1 MKLSGET
8 LKAVEILRQAGIS
21 NVRRLV
27 ALVEKTIAFLG
38 LDLSGLTVLTEA
50 ASGPYVV
57 TPVIAGLAGAECVL
71 ALTGE
76 SKYATADEVINQ
88 TRALEVLCGI
98 EGSTEIHTR
107 RSLKLF
113 EHADIV
119 TNLGFVR
126 PIDRAAVAA
135 MKPNAVVPLMCEAW
149 EFRQGD
155 VDMDACHSKGIAV
168 LGTNEDYPGLKVF
181 DYSGWLCLKML
192 FDAQIEVHKSEILVV
207 GSDKF
212 SSVIKGHLKRC
223 GVSVRWT
230 STLNDVEVVED
241 VDAIVVADYSRED
254 MIIGPEG
261 DLAAA
266 DLAAMASG
274 LTVIQFAGRVDVPSL
289 TESGITVYPGI
300 ELESGRM
307 ARTLAELGVRP
318 VVELHAGGLKVG
330 QVLAQARQSKGL
342 SVAESIEYALTHSPG
357 QAIIDQ
363 LGEHNE

>member
-1 MKLSGET
+1 MICFDEK
-8 LKAVEILRQAGIS
+8 LKAVETLRQAGIV
-21 NVRRLV
+21 NPRRI
-27 ALVEKTIAFLG
+27 VELIRKTINFLQ
-38 LDLSGLTVLTEA
+38 LDLTGLTILTEA

-57 TPVIAGLAGAECVL
+57 TPLIAGLAGAERVL
-71 ALTGE
+71 ALVE
-76 SKYATADEVINQ
+76 DSKYATSGDVITQ
-88 TRALEVLCGI
+88 TRALESLCCI
-98 EGSTEIHTR
+98 EGRTEIHTSR
-107 RSLKLF
+107 LLDLF
-113 EHADIV
+113 AHADIV

-135 MKPNAVVPLMCEAW
+135 MKPNAVVSLMCEAW

-155 VDMDACHSKGIAV
+155 VDLDACQSKGIAV

-212 SSVIKGHLKRC
+212 SSVIRGHLKRC

-230 STLNDVEVVED
+230 STLKDVEIVED
-241 VDAIVVADYSRED
+241 VDAIVVADYSREG
-254 MIIGPEG
+254 MIIGPGG
-261 DLAAA
+261 DLTAA

-300 ELESGRM
+300 ELESRRM

-330 QVLAQARQSKGL
+330 QVLARARQSKGL
-342 SVAESIEYALTHSPG
+342 SVAESVEYALAHSPA
-357 QAIIDQ
+357 QAIID
-363 LGEHNE
+363 